1 LGFIGINFKIL
12 NKKVIH
18 ITENQY
24 ISSINSHINSTK
36 DMHDLTVNFLKML
49 HITNTS
55 LQNDLNQDGNLHFY
69 PRKPKLSDAQIIAL
83 SLCQECLG
91 IDSENWFLAKL
102 KNDYRNDF
110 PNLVHITNY
119 NKRRKRLSLWTEQ
132 VNQRLAT
139 VLNVGENVFMVDSI
153 PIPVCKLARE
163 KQLKVCRHRFE
174 TAPDKGY
181 SAVYKQYY
189 IGYKLH
195 LTIGMNGVYQ
205 GMELTKASVH
215 DVQYL
220 NEVKHSGLKSCL
232 LLGDKGYLSKEWQQD
247 LFTSVN
253 IELQTPKR
261 ANQKDYKP
269 WPWVYKSTR
278 KRIEVVF
285 AQLCDQMMLKRNYA
299 KTFEALKVRVMA
311 KVAAVTVLQYIN
323 HLNGKSLNH
332 IKHALAS

>member
-1 LGFIGINFKIL
+1 M
-12 NKKVIH
+12 H

-24 ISSINSHINSTK
+24 LNSINSHINAIK
-36 DMHDLTVNFLKML
+36 DMHDLTVNFQKML
-49 HITNTS
+49 QITTTV
-55 LQNDLNQDGNLHFY
+55 LKQNIDKDGNLYFY
-69 PRKPKLSDAQIIAL
+69 PRKPKLSDAEIIAL

-91 IDSENWFLAKL
+91 IDSENWFMAKL
-102 KNDYRNDF
+102 KSDYRDDF

-119 NKRRKRLSLWTEQ
+119 NKRRKRLTACTEQ
-132 VNQRLAT
+132 VNKLIANE
-139 VLNVGENVFMVDSI
+139 LNEGEDVFMVDSI
-153 PIPVCKLARE
+153 PVPVCKLARE
-163 KQLKVCRHRFE
+163 QQFKICKHDFD

-215 DVQYL
+215 DVHYL
-220 NEVKHSGLKSCL
+220 NEVKHSGLKSAL
-232 LLGDKGYLSKEWQQD
+232 LLGDKGYISAEWQLD

-261 ANQKDYKP
+261 ANQQGYKP
-269 WPWVYKSTR
+269 WPSVYKSTR

-299 KTFEALKVRVMA
+299 KTFDGLRTRIMA
-311 KVAAVTVLQYIN
+311 KVAAVSVLQYIN
-323 HLNGKSLNH
+323 HLNGKPLNH
-332 IKHALAS
+332 IKHALAA

>member
-1 LGFIGINFKIL
+1 MH
-12 NKKVIH
+12 V
-18 ITENQY
+18 TDNQY
-24 ISSINSHINSTK
+24 LNSVNSHINAIEH
-36 DMHDLTVNFLKML
+36 MHDLTVNFRKML
-49 HITNTS
+49 QITNST
-55 LQNDLNQDGNLHFY
+55 LIQDVNQDGNLRFY
-69 PRKPKLSDAQIIAL
+69 PRKPKLSDTEIIAL

-102 KNDYRNDF
+102 KSDYRADF
-110 PNLVHITNY
+110 PHLVHITNY
-119 NKRRKRLSLWTEQ
+119 NKRRKRLTAWTEQ
-132 VNQRLAT
+132 VNRLLAE
-139 VLNVGENVFMVDSI
+139 VLNEGEDVFMVDSV
-153 PIPVCKLARE
+153 PVPVCKLARE
-163 KQLKVCRHRFE
+163 QQLKVCRHDFE

-215 DVQYL
+215 DVHYL
-220 NEVKHSGLKSCL
+220 NEIKHSGLKSCV
-232 LLGDKGYLSKEWQQD
+232 LLGDKGYLSSEWQLD

-285 AQLCDQMMLKRNYA
+285 PQLCDQMMLKRNYA
-299 KTFEALKVRVMA
+299 KTFDGFRTRIMA

-323 HLNGKSLNH
+323 HLNGKPINH
-332 IKHALAS
+332 IKHALAA

>member
-1 LGFIGINFKIL
+1 M
-12 NKKVIH
+12 H
-18 ITENQY
+18 IAENQY
-24 ISSINSHINSTK
+24 LNSVNSHINAIK
-36 DMHDLTVNFLKML
+36 HMHDLTVNFHKML
-49 HITNTS
+49 QITNS
-55 LQNDLNQDGNLHFY
+55 ALKQDMNQDGNLHFY
-69 PRKPKLSDAQIIAL
+69 PRKPKLSDTEIIAL

-102 KNDYRNDF
+102 KSDYQGDF

-119 NKRRKRLSLWTEQ
+119 NKRRKRLSAWTEQ
-132 VNQRLAT
+132 VNRRLAA
-139 VLNVGENVFMVDSI
+139 VLNEGEDVFMVDSV
-153 PIPVCKLARE
+153 PVPVCKLARE
-163 KQLKVCRHRFE
+163 QQLKVCRHDFE

-215 DVQYL
+215 DVHYL
-220 NEVKHSGLKSCL
+220 NEIKYSGLKSCV
-232 LLGDKGYLSKEWQQD
+232 LLGDKGYLSTEWQLD

-278 KRIEVVF
+278 KRIEVIF

-299 KTFEALKVRVMA
+299 KTFEGLRTRIMA

-323 HLNGKSLNH
+323 HLKGKPLNH
-332 IKHALAS
+332 IKHALAA

>member
-1 LGFIGINFKIL
+1 M
-12 NKKVIH
+12 H

-24 ISSINSHINSTK
+24 LNSVNSHINAIK
-36 DMHDLTVNFLKML
+36 PMHDLTVNFQKML
-49 HITNTS
+49 QITNS
-55 LQNDLNQDGNLHFY
+55 VLKQDVNRDGNLYFY
-69 PRKPKLSDAQIIAL
+69 PRKPKLSDTEVIAL

-102 KNDYRNDF
+102 KSDYRGDF

-119 NKRRKRLSLWTEQ
+119 NKRRKRLTSRTEQ
-132 VNQRLAT
+132 VNRRLAG
-139 VLNVGENVFMVDSI
+139 VLNEGEGVFMVDSV
-153 PIPVCKLARE
+153 PVPVCKLARE
-163 KQLKVCRHRFE
+163 QQLKVCRHNFE

-181 SAVYKQYY
+181 SAVHKQYY

-215 DVQYL
+215 DVHYL
-220 NEVKHSGLKSCL
+220 NEVKHSGLKSCV
-232 LLGDKGYLSKEWQQD
+232 LLGDKGYLSTGWQLD

-253 IELQTPKR
+253 IELETPKR
-261 ANQKDYKP
+261 VNQNNCKP

-278 KRIEVVF
+278 KRIETVF

-299 KTFEALKVRVMA
+299 KTFAGLRTRIMA

-323 HLNGKSLNH
+323 HLNDKPLNH
-332 IKHALAS
+332 IKHALAA